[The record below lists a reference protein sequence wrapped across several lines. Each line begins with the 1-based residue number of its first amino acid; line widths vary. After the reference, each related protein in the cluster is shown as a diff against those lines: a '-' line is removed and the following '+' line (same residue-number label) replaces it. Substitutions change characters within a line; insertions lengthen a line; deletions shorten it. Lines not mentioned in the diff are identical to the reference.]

1 MKKLAL
7 IALLALSA
15 CREET
20 AEIPPPVEMTAAAV
34 GYYCQMDLLEHPGP
48 KAQIHLKDVS
58 APIFFAQVRDALA
71 FQRMPEQNSV
81 IAAIYVS
88 DMDRAA
94 SWAEPGPNNWVAAD
108 AAWFVMG
115 SQQAGGMGADEMVPF
130 ASETG
135 AQAFAARNGGKV
147 LRMNDIPDSAV
158 LAPASAPT
166 AATTAPDDTDA
177 DADYLDRLKAAT
189 KGS

>member
-7 IALLALSA
+7 IALLALTA

-20 AEIPPPVEMTAAAV
+20 AEIPAPVEMTAAAV

-71 FQRMPEQNSV
+71 FQRMPEQNDV
-81 IAAIYVS
+81 ITAIYVS
-88 DMDRAA
+88 DMDRAK
-94 SWAEPGPNNWVAAD
+94 SWAEPGADNWTLAPE
-108 AAWFVMG
+108 AWFVMG
-115 SQQAGGMGADEMVPF
+115 SKQAGGMGADEMVPF
-130 ASETG
+130 ATEAG
-135 AQAFAARNGGKV
+135 ARAFASTYGGKV
-147 LRMNDIPDSAV
+147 LRMGDIPDSAV
-158 LAPASAPT
+158 LAPASGPAPI
-166 AATTAPDDTDA
+166 AAPDDA
-177 DADYLDRLKAAT
+177 DADYLERLKAAT